1 MSGYFKRRIGYLVL
15 EDGSQFKGR
24 FFGVEKEVAGEVVFN
39 TSMCGYQEILTD
51 PSYHNQ
57 LVTMTYPEMGNY
69 GIMDGEGESSKIQ
82 VKAFLVRHY
91 VETYSNQHAAKS
103 LEQYLIENEIPGLTG
118 IDTRKLTLRIRDQ
131 GAMRGGIFFKPEKA
145 QQYLINEVPTM
156 SGQNL
161 ADVVTVKEKYSFGQ
175 AGQGIKIA
183 VIDFGIKQS
192 ILRFLAE
199 EGFYGTVYPS
209 TVEADVIINQGYE
222 AVFFS
227 NGPGDPE
234 PVQGGQKLA
243 RRIMEKKIPAFGICL
258 GHQILGIAMGARS
271 YKLKFGHR
279 GGNQP
284 VLDSR
289 TRKVEITAQNHG
301 FALDMDSFKNIADV
315 EITHYNLNDQTVEG
329 LRHRQIPVMSV
340 QYHPESA
347 PGPHDARY
355 LFREF
360 KEMVLKNRK

>member
-1 MSGYFKRRIGYLVL
+1 
-15 EDGSQFKGR
+15 
-24 FFGVEKEVAGEVVFN
+24 
-39 TSMCGYQEILTD
+39 
-51 PSYHNQ
+51 
-57 LVTMTYPEMGNY
+57 
-69 GIMDGEGESSKIQ
+69 
-82 VKAFLVRHY
+82 
-91 VETYSNQHAAKS
+91 
-103 LEQYLIENEIPGLTG
+103 
-118 IDTRKLTLRIRDQ
+118 
-131 GAMRGGIFFKPEKA
+131 MRGGIFFKPEKA
-145 QQYLINEVPTM
+145 RQYLINEVPTM